1 MVGAPAFLRK
11 LSRLKRFFRPF
22 PLVWHGMCSLIK
34 QGLGELRPWRR
45 SAYIDWLDSELWRV
59 KKMTHRGRLGR
70 IVTLARELHQRE
82 KQKLREEIS
91 RIPGLMALLMK
102 PRNGERWSPE
112 DRALLKA
119 QLRGL
124 GMISFY
130 LAILAIPGTPIT
142 LPLLAWWLDRRR
154 CRRISEP
161 DAGNS
166 NKEMTPSR

>member
-1 MVGAPAFLRK
+1 M
-11 LSRLKRFFRPF
+11 
-22 PLVWHGMCSLIK
+22 
-34 QGLGELRPWRR
+34 
-45 SAYIDWLDSELWRV
+45 
-59 KKMTHRGRLGR
+59 KKMTHRERLNR
-70 IVTLARELHQRE
+70 IIGGARELHQRE

-124 GMISFY
+124 GVISLY
-130 LAILAIPGTPIT
+130 LAILAIPATPIT

-154 CRRISEP
+154 WRR
-161 DAGNS
+161 DAESSKDNP
-166 NKEMTPSR
+166 NKTPTAPRR